1 MGMQSILVPFP
12 DKSNFVILN
21 FCVNPLNKGWK
32 VLYLFLLFKYI
43 CSATAKAAEL
53 SLLIYKNT
61 MERGKKKG
69 AKTALKTKIYKK
81 LPTSVEYGRVPQI
94 ALHGSIWFFISFS
107 VANVVNSFLF
117 QLWIA
122 FVKHELSS
130 EEQWVISG
138 SNVPWLVWTFQHCQ
152 RCQANCLRGLKL
164 LLFTS
169 LQCMLMT
176 PIHCY

>member
-12 DKSNFVILN
+12 DKSNFVMLN

-81 LPTSVEYGRVPQI
+81 LPTSVEYGRVPQN
-94 ALHGSIWFFISFS
+94 ALRGSIWFFISFS

-117 QLWIA
+117 QL
-122 FVKHELSS
+122 
-130 EEQWVISG
+130 
-138 SNVPWLVWTFQHCQ
+138 
-152 RCQANCLRGLKL
+152 
-164 LLFTS
+164 
-169 LQCMLMT
+169 
-176 PIHCY
+176 